1 MLRSRELR
9 HRLELQERSTSV
21 TRDEYGKPVTSWQTR
36 AEVFGSIT
44 QLSASEQVIAQQQ
57 NSQATHTITTRV
69 HRDVQ
74 PTTNWRLKFND
85 RLFWIAS
92 INNVGEINEQ
102 WQFICGEL
110 KDA

>member
-1 MLRSRELR
+1 MMKSGELR

-21 TRDEYGKPVTSWQTR
+21 TRDEYGHPTTTWQTR
-36 AEVFGSIT
+36 ATVFGSIT

-57 NSQATHTITTRV
+57 NSQATHNITTRV

-74 PTTNWRLKFND
+74 PNTNWRLKFGT

-92 INNVGEINEQ
+92 INNVNELNEQ

-110 KDA
+110 NDG